1 MEVQITDLDS
11 TVQLGSR
18 LSPQHKQEIVNL
30 VLQVVD
36 EREAHRQQV
45 RAEQRITPGISYEL
59 EESE

>member
-11 TVQLGSR
+11 TVQLDAR

-36 EREAHRQQV
+36 EREAHHQQV
-45 RAEQRITPGISYEL
+45 RAEQRITRGINYEL

>member
-1 MEVQITDLDS
+1 MEVQIKDLDS
-11 TVQLGSR
+11 TVQLNAR

-36 EREAHRQQV
+36 EREAHRQRV

>member
-1 MEVQITDLDS
+1 MEVQITDLVS
-11 TVQLGSR
+11 TVQLDGR

-30 VLQVVD
+30 VLQVVE
-36 EREAHRQQV
+36 EREAHRERV